1 MATSWWDRQRGD
13 GSKLEALC
21 RAVVGGGNGG
31 EHAAGGAWLAAELR
45 NEIRDDE
52 EERRGRFIV
61 ARGNVARVVRVDE
74 DRAFLPPDLERVYGL
89 LCSEALVQPAAAYV
103 GDPIEKAKGRMVTR
117 TSTGQTETRGGAK
130 GSRKSGGSKDMIR
143 SEAAFNY
150 KSKIDRK
157 LRKLTREIKTWL
169 QGSGEYRDDVRR
181 CTVCRKFG
189 EPEWLYCPQDGK
201 PMESV

>member
-1 MATSWWDRQRGD
+1 MNWWSREHGD
-13 GSKLEALC
+13 GSKLEAVIS
-21 RAVVGGGNGG
+21 RVF
-31 EHAAGGAWLAAELR
+31 GADDDGMRYAEIVR
-45 NEIRDDE
+45 KTVNEIRDDE
-52 EERRGRFIV
+52 EERRRRWEV
-61 ARGNVARVVRVDE
+61 ARAAEGGVNARVMRVDG

-89 LCSEALVQPAAAYV
+89 LCGEALVQPAAAYV

-130 GSRKSGGSKDMIR
+130 GSRKSGGSKDFIR
-143 SEAAFNY
+143 SIAAFNY
-150 KSKIDRK
+150 KTKVDRK